1 MKVLAAS
8 GNYHRRPLRA
18 LPVRAP
24 LNPVPVLL
32 PAFSGPAFPRFS
44 RRFPAPRASG
54 RKLVGCAARNVQL
67 SSPPQQ
73 KAARKRAIMGSPQD
87 PRTARRKRERAA
99 KKNALWDQ
107 KRAAENAEAAKPK
120 APPKKAT

>member
-1 MKVLAAS
+1 MSPSDAAAS
-8 GNYHRRPLRA
+8 LSY
-18 LPVRAP
+18 
-24 LNPVPVLL
+24 
-32 PAFSGPAFPRFS
+32 F
-44 RRFPAPRASG
+44 
-54 RKLVGCAARNVQL
+54 
-67 SSPPQQ
+67 SSPPGP
-73 KAARKRAIMGSPQD
+73 KAAKEPAIMGSPQD